1 MITQSLLKIMSISLF
16 PESIQDNYEIL
27 EYRNGISILKHA
39 YPDEWKDLINL
50 LDSFVLRR
58 SEILTPGGRKSSIA
72 DNLDGFLYNRGWNE
86 TEFDVDIRLREIAFI
101 RETDYK
107 GTSIIKEDIKDDVT
121 LDVPTH
127 KIDCFKNKVAIE
139 VEWNNKDPFFD
150 RDLNNFR
157 LLFDLDAIAVGVI
170 ITRSSGLQTIFNEL
184 GKGSSYGASTTHMG
198 KLESK
203 LFGKGSGGCPVIAI
217 GITANVY
224 DDQS

>member
-1 MITQSLLKIMSISLF
+1 MSTSLF
-16 PESIQDNYEIL
+16 PQSIQDDYEIL

-39 YPDEWKDLINL
+39 YPNEWRDLIDL
-50 LDSFVLRR
+50 LDSFVLKQ

-72 DNLDGFLYNRGWNE
+72 DKLDGFLYDRGWNE
-86 TEFDVDIRLREIAFI
+86 TEFDVDIRLREFAFV
-101 RETDYK
+101 RETDHRGRSRINQNLK
-107 GTSIIKEDIKDDVT
+107 NDIT
-121 LDVPTH
+121 LEVPTH

-170 ITRSSGLQTIFNEL
+170 ITRSSELQSIFNDL
-184 GKGSSYGASTTHMG
+184 GKGDSYGASTTHMG

-217 GITANVY
+217 GITASVY
-224 DDQS
+224 DDRS

>member
-1 MITQSLLKIMSISLF
+1 MTLTNFMSISLF

-39 YPDEWKDLINL
+39 YPKEWLDLITL
-50 LDSFVLRR
+50 LDSFVLKR

-72 DNLDGFLYNRGWNE
+72 DKLDGFLYSRGWNE

-101 RETDYK
+101 RETDHK
-107 GTSIIKEDIKDDVT
+107 GKSKIREDVKDDVT

-170 ITRSSGLQTIFNEL
+170 ITRASELQTVFNQL
-184 GKGSSYGASTTHMG
+184 GKGDSYGASTTHMG

-217 GITANVY
+217 GITTKVY
-224 DDQS
+224 DELS

>member
-1 MITQSLLKIMSISLF
+1 MSISLF
-16 PESIQDNYEIL
+16 PRYIQDNYEIL

-39 YPDEWKDLINL
+39 YPDEWDDLINL
-50 LDSFVLRR
+50 LDSFVLQR
-58 SEILTPGGRKSSIA
+58 SDILTPGGRKSNIA
-72 DNLDGFLYNRGWNE
+72 DKLDGFLYSRGWNE
-86 TEFDVDIRLREIAFI
+86 TQFDVDIRLQ
-101 RETDYK
+101 ET
-107 GTSIIKEDIKDDVT
+107 SFIKDSGRGRSITRRQEPVIV
-121 LDVPTH
+121 DVPTH

-170 ITRSSGLQTIFNEL
+170 ITRSSELQNIFNEL
-184 GKGSSYGASTTHMG
+184 GKGDSYGASTTHMG

-217 GITANVY
+217 GITSRVY
-224 DDQS
+224 DDRS

>member
-1 MITQSLLKIMSISLF
+1 MSISLF
-16 PESIQDNYEIL
+16 PLSIQNNYEIL

-39 YPDEWKDLINL
+39 YPNEWRDLIEL
-50 LDSFVLRR
+50 LDSFVLKR
-58 SEILTPGGRKSSIA
+58 SEILMPGGRKSSIA
-72 DNLDGFLYNRGWNE
+72 EKLDSFLYHREWNE

-101 RETDYK
+101 KETDQK
-107 GTSIIKEDIKDDVT
+107 GKPKIREDVKNDVT
-121 LDVPTH
+121 LEVPTH

-170 ITRSSGLQTIFNEL
+170 ITRSSDLQSIFNEL
-184 GKGSSYGASTTHMG
+184 GKGNSYGASTTHMG

-224 DDQS
+224 DKSK

>member
-1 MITQSLLKIMSISLF
+1 MSSSLF
-16 PESIQDNYEIL
+16 PQSIENDYEIL
-27 EYRNGISILKHA
+27 EYRNGISILKNA
-39 YPDEWKDLINL
+39 YPDEWQDLIDL
-50 LDSFVLRR
+50 LNTFVLKK
-58 SEILTPGGRKSSIA
+58 SEILSPGGRKSSIA
-72 DNLDGFLYNRGWNE
+72 DQLDSFLYDRGWHE

-101 RETDYK
+101 REVDQR
-107 GTSIIKEDIKDDVT
+107 GRPRIREDVKDDVI

-127 KIDCFKNKVAIE
+127 KIDCFRNKVAIE

-170 ITRSSGLQTIFNEL
+170 ITRSSGLQSIFNEL
-184 GKGSSYGASTTHMG
+184 DKGGSYGASTTHMG

-217 GITANVY
+217 GITRNVY
-224 DDQS
+224 DEDS

>member
-1 MITQSLLKIMSISLF
+1 MSTSLF
-16 PESIQDNYEIL
+16 PQSIQDDYEIL

-39 YPDEWKDLINL
+39 YPNEWRDLIDL
-50 LDSFVLRR
+50 LDSFVLKQ

-72 DNLDGFLYNRGWNE
+72 DKLDGFLYDRGWNE
-86 TEFDVDIRLREIAFI
+86 TEFDVDIRLREFAFV
-101 RETDYK
+101 RETDHRGRSRINQNLK
-107 GTSIIKEDIKDDVT
+107 NDVT
-121 LDVPTH
+121 LEVPTH

-170 ITRSSGLQTIFNEL
+170 ITRSSELQSIFNDL
-184 GKGSSYGASTTHMG
+184 GKGDSYGASTTHMG

-217 GITANVY
+217 GITASVY
-224 DDQS
+224 DDRS

>member
-1 MITQSLLKIMSISLF
+1 MIVKKTMSISLF
-16 PESIQDNYEIL
+16 PQSIQDNYEIL

-39 YPDEWKDLINL
+39 YPDEWEDLINL
-50 LDSFVLRR
+50 LDSFVLKR

-72 DNLDGFLYNRGWNE
+72 DKLDGFLYSRGWNE

-101 RETDYK
+101 RETDHK
-107 GTSIIKEDIKDDVT
+107 GKPKIRQDVKDDVT

-170 ITRSSGLQTIFNEL
+170 ITRSSELQTIFNEL
-184 GKGSSYGASTTHMG
+184 GKGDSYGASTTHMG

-217 GITANVY
+217 GITTNVY
-224 DDQS
+224 DDLS

>member
-1 MITQSLLKIMSISLF
+1 MSTSLF
-16 PESIQDNYEIL
+16 PQSIQDDYEIL

-39 YPDEWKDLINL
+39 YPNEWRDLIDL
-50 LDSFVLRR
+50 LDSFVLKQ

-72 DNLDGFLYNRGWNE
+72 DKLDGFLYDRGWNE
-86 TEFDVDIRLREIAFI
+86 TEFDVDIRLREFAFV
-101 RETDYK
+101 RETDHRGRSRINQNLK
-107 GTSIIKEDIKDDVT
+107 HDVT
-121 LDVPTH
+121 LEVPTH

-170 ITRSSGLQTIFNEL
+170 ITRSSELQSIFNDL
-184 GKGSSYGASTTHMG
+184 GKGDSYGASTTHMG

-217 GITANVY
+217 GITASVY
-224 DDQS
+224 DDRS

>member
-1 MITQSLLKIMSISLF
+1 MSISLF
-16 PESIQDNYEIL
+16 PQSIQDNYEIL
-27 EYRNGISILKHA
+27 EYRNGISILKHV
-39 YPDEWKDLINL
+39 YPDEWEDLINL
-50 LDSFVLRR
+50 LDSFVLKR

-72 DNLDGFLYNRGWNE
+72 DKLDGFLYSRGWNE

-101 RETDYK
+101 RETDHK
-107 GTSIIKEDIKDDVT
+107 GKSRIREDVKDDVT

-184 GKGSSYGASTTHMG
+184 GRKDSYGASTTHMG

-217 GITANVY
+217 GITTNVY
-224 DDQS
+224 DDLS